1 MPLWRMGYLPLQG
14 DMEQGKNPISPTF
27 AEIKRKLDPAFS
39 YMVFEKEEGSGE
51 GGDFYEVIQT
61 LSALKNRD
69 LGRQICR
76 DVSRGKM
83 LLVIKMEPEEAEV
96 VMQEIIETG
105 FSRQIN
111 YYLYRS

>member
-1 MPLWRMGYLPLQG
+1 MGYLHLQG

-27 AEIKRKLDPAFS
+27 AEIKRNLDPAFS
-39 YMVFEKEEGSGE
+39 YMVFEKKEGSGE
-51 GGDFYEVIQT
+51 SGDFYEVIQT
-61 LSALKNRD
+61 LSTFKNRD

-83 LLVIKMEPEEAEV
+83 FLVIKMEPEEAEV

-111 YYLYRS
+111 CYLYRS